1 MIFHLKK
8 ELCFHYEINQEFGF
22 LHIPFFF
29 LRKEINIIT
38 FALISGDTSLKIT
51 EDFHLKI
58 NYFYCGR
65 ENFFLCLIWLIVT
78 STEIYL
84 QNI

>member
-65 ENFFLCLIWLIVT
+65 ENFFLCLI
-78 STEIYL
+78 
-84 QNI
+84 